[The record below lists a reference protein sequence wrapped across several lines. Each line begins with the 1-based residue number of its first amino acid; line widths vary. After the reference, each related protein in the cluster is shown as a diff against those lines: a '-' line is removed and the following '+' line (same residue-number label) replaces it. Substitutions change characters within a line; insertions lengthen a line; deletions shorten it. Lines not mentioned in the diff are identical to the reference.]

1 MSMLVVPGMVVDA
14 ANTHG
19 VYPFLTEIFP
29 ASDLVDKL
37 VANFAFQHGYNLLC
51 AFLLSIEVRP

>member
-37 VANFAFQHGYNLLC
+37 VANFAFQHGSTFFVPSFSVLK
-51 AFLLSIEVRP
+51 